1 MGLFFFKPYK
11 EKIANKL
18 YDCFFEKENLIY
30 TFKTDKDSKDEFTII
45 VSSSGI
51 FLFSIYKN
59 EGEIASFFKKKD
71 EFLKID
77 DLNNGYISISN
88 PYFNLIEVQDF
99 IISNLKDKTDIN
111 LKFYLIPIFD
121 NLKKLKEND
130 EVYSIKTFK
139 KFLKN
144 ISQIYNN
151 REVDELTNLVKEI
164 NTYECAENA

>member
-144 ISQIYNN
+144 
-151 REVDELTNLVKEI
+151 
-164 NTYECAENA
+164 CAENA